1 MNISTAKRVPSQQI
15 AGYEFSIPTPF
26 IFHVITEKQKRAF
39 VTGATNFTENLI
51 YISINSL
58 PFEKHSEDFYSI
70 PLVREHLDSFPTY
83 THFKTCESSFAD
95 LPFTLVFKL
104 VKNIITGTFSTKIN
118 PKPMYL
124 PIQDVLV
131 HF

>member
-1 MNISTAKRVPSQQI
+1 MIISTAKRVPSQQI
-15 AGYEFSIPTPF
+15 AGYEFSIPTAF
-26 IFHVITEKQKRAF
+26 IFHVITERQKRAF
-39 VTGATNFTENLI
+39 VTDATNFTEILI
-51 YISINSL
+51 FISINSL
-58 PFEKHSEDFYSI
+58 PFEKHSKDFYSI
-70 PLVREHLDSFPTY
+70 PLVREHLDSFPSH

-95 LPFTLVFKL
+95 VPFTVVFNLIKS
-104 VKNIITGTFSTKIN
+104 IITGTFSTKIN